1 MDGIVNIY
9 KEAGYTSFDVVAKL
23 RGILRERRMGHTGTL
38 DPQATGVLPV
48 CVGKATKLCELLLD
62 KEKAYEAVMLLG
74 VTTDTEDM
82 TGTILTEQEVRITED
97 EVRAAAEKFTGVY
110 GQVPPMYSA
119 LKVDG
124 KRLYEL
130 AREGKEI
137 ERKPREVEIFENAPL
152 SFEKDSDGF
161 VKTVTLRVR
170 CSKGTYIRSL
180 LRDMGEFL
188 GCGACMKSLVRTQA
202 GAFSIET
209 ALTLDEVEKARDEGR
224 LDEIILPIDSFLTKY
239 PAVTVVPEFEKYL
252 YNGNQLSL
260 DMLTEK
266 IQPSDGDG
274 FRVYDTNEK
283 LIGLYL
289 YRTNRNQL
297 QPEKMFLP

>member
-23 RGILRERRMGHTGTL
+23 RGILKERRIGHTGTL

-48 CVGKATKLCELLLD
+48 CVGKATKLCELMLD
-62 KEKAYEAVMLLG
+62 KEKTYEAVMLLG
-74 VTTDTEDM
+74 ITTDTEDM
-82 TGTILTEQEVRITED
+82 TGTVLEEKDVCVTKEEVMG
-97 EVRAAAEKFTGVY
+97 AARQFTGTY
-110 GQVPPMYSA
+110 GQIPPMYSA

-130 AREGKEI
+130 ARDGKEI
-137 ERKPREVEIFENAPL
+137 QRKPREVEIFENTPL
-152 SFEKDSDGF
+152 AFELGEDGF
-161 VKTVTLRVR
+161 VKAVTLRVR

-202 GAFSIET
+202 GAFEISD
-209 ALTLDEVEKARDEGR
+209 ALTLDQVERARDEGR
-224 LDEIILPIDSFLTKY
+224 LNEVILPIDIFLIRY
-239 PAVTVVPEFEKYL
+239 PEVSVLPEFEKYL
-252 YNGNQLSL
+252 YNGNQLEL
-260 DMLTEK
+260 WMLQEK
-266 IQPSDGDG
+266 ITPTDGDG
-274 FRVYDTNEK
+274 FRVYDIHGK
-283 LIGLYL
+283 LIGLYC
-289 YRTNRNQL
+289 YRIDRKQL

>member
-1 MDGIVNIY
+1 MDGIINIY

-23 RGILRERRMGHTGTL
+23 RGILKERRMGHTGTL

-82 TGTILTEQEVRITED
+82 TGTVLTETKARITEE
-97 EVRAAAEKFTGVY
+97 EVRCAAEKFTGVY
-110 GQVPPMYSA
+110 GQIPPMYSA

-137 ERKPREVEIFENAPL
+137 ERKPREVEIFENTPL
-152 SFEKDSDGF
+152 SFETDEEGF

-202 GAFSIET
+202 GAFSVET
-209 ALTLDEVEKARDEGR
+209 ALTLTEVEQARDEGR
-224 LDEIILPIDSFLTKY
+224 LSELILPIDTFLMKY
-239 PAVTVVPEFEKYL
+239 PAVSVVPEFEKYL
-252 YNGNQLSL
+252 YNGNQLSMN
-260 DMLTEK
+260 MLTE
-266 IQPSDGDG
+266 QVTPVEGDG
-274 FRVYDTNEK
+274 FRVYDTKGK

-289 YRTNRNQL
+289 YRAVRKQL

>member
-1 MDGIVNIY
+1 MDGIININ

-23 RGILRERRMGHTGTL
+23 RGILKERRMGHTGTL

-62 KEKAYEAVMLLG
+62 KEKTYEAVMLLG

-82 TGTILTEQEVRITED
+82 TGTVLSESKPRITED
-97 EVRAAAEKFTGVY
+97 EVRTAAEKFTGVY
-110 GQVPPMYSA
+110 GQIPPMYSA

-130 AREGKEI
+130 AREGKEV
-137 ERKPREVEIFENAPL
+137 ERKPREVDIFENTPL
-152 SFEKDSDGF
+152 SFETDETGY

-188 GCGACMKSLVRTQA
+188 GCGACMKSLVRTRA
-202 GAFSIET
+202 GAFEIGN
-209 ALTLDEVEKARDEGR
+209 AVTLAQVEQARDEGR
-224 LDEIILPIDSFLTKY
+224 LSELILPIDSFLVKY
-239 PAVTVVPEFEKYL
+239 PAVCVSGEYTKYL
-252 YNGNQLSL
+252 MNGNQLTLS
-260 DMLTEK
+260 MLTEK
-266 IQPSDGDG
+266 VSPSDGDG
-274 FRVYDTNEK
+274 FRVYDESDK
-283 LIGLYL
+283 LVGLYL
-289 YRTNRNQL
+289 YREERKQL
-297 QPEKMFLP
+297 HPEKMFLP

>member
-1 MDGIVNIY
+1 MDGIINIY

-23 RGILRERRMGHTGTL
+23 RGILKERKIGHTGTL

-48 CVGKATKLCELLLD
+48 CIGKATKLCELMLD
-62 KEKAYEAVMLLG
+62 KEKTYEAVMLLG
-74 VTTDTEDM
+74 VTTDTEDL
-82 TGTILTEQEVRITED
+82 TGKVLAECISRVTKED
-97 EVRAAAEKFTGVY
+97 VCLAAEKFTGKY

-137 ERKPREVEIFENAPL
+137 ERKPREVEIFENTPIA
-152 SFEKDSDGF
+152 FETDEEGF

-180 LRDMGEFL
+180 LRDMGDFL
-188 GCGACMKSLVRTQA
+188 GCGACMKSLIRTRA

-209 ALTLDEVEKARDEGR
+209 ALTLEEVERGRDAGR
-224 LDEIILPIDSFLTKY
+224 LTELIQPIDSFLVKY
-239 PAVTVVPEFEKYL
+239 PAVHVVLEFEKYL
-252 YNGNQLSL
+252 YNGNQLEL
-260 DMLTEK
+260 KMLSEPVNPK
-266 IQPSDGDG
+266 EGDG
-274 FRVYDTNEK
+274 FRVYDNNGK

-289 YRTNRNQL
+289 YRSERRQL

>member
-1 MDGIVNIY
+1 MDGIINIY

-23 RGILRERRMGHTGTL
+23 RGILKERRMGHTGTL

-82 TGTILTEQEVRITED
+82 TGRVLAECSPRVTEE
-97 EVRAAAEKFTGVY
+97 EVRAAAAKFTGVY

-130 AREGKEI
+130 AREGKEV
-137 ERKPREVEIFENAPL
+137 ERKPREVEIFENTPL
-152 SFEKDSDGF
+152 LFEKDEEGY
-161 VKTVTLRVR
+161 VQTVTLRVR

-202 GAFSIET
+202 GAFIIDT
-209 ALTLDEVEKARDEGR
+209 ALTLNEVEQARDEGR
-224 LDEIILPIDSFLTKY
+224 LSEIVLPIDTFLMKY
-239 PAVTVVPEFEKYL
+239 PAVTVKSEFEKFL
-252 YNGNQLSL
+252 YNGNQLGL
-260 DMLTEK
+260 TMLSER
-266 IQPSDGDG
+266 ISPAEGNG
-274 FRVYDTNEK
+274 FRVYDTNNK

-289 YRTNRNQL
+289 YRASRKQL

>member
-82 TGTILTEQEVRITED
+82 TGTVLTERIAKVTED
-97 EVRAAAEKFTGVY
+97 EVRTAADKFTGVY
-110 GQVPPMYSA
+110 GQIPPMYSA

-130 AREGKEI
+130 AREGKVV
-137 ERKPREVEIFENAPL
+137 ERKPREVEIFENTPL
-152 SFEKDSDGF
+152 SFETDEEGF

-209 ALTLDEVEKARDEGR
+209 ALTLEEVEQARDEGR
-224 LDEIILPIDSFLTKY
+224 LDEIILPIDTFLMKY

-260 DMLTEK
+260 SMLTEK
-266 IQPSDGDG
+266 VQPSEGDG

-289 YRTNRNQL
+289 YRADRKQL

>member
-1 MDGIVNIY
+1 MDGIINIY

-23 RGILRERRMGHTGTL
+23 RGILKERKIGHTGTL

-48 CVGKATKLCELLLD
+48 CIGKATKLCELMLD
-62 KEKAYEAVMLLG
+62 KEKTYEAVMLLG
-74 VTTDTEDM
+74 VTTDTEDL
-82 TGTILTEQEVRITED
+82 TGKVLAECISRVTKED
-97 EVRAAAEKFTGVY
+97 VCLAAEKFTGKY

-137 ERKPREVEIFENAPL
+137 ERKPREVEIFENTPIA
-152 SFEKDSDGF
+152 FETDEEGF

-180 LRDMGEFL
+180 LRDMGDFL
-188 GCGACMKSLVRTQA
+188 GCGACMKSLIRTRA

-209 ALTLDEVEKARDEGR
+209 ALTLEEVERGRDAGR
-224 LDEIILPIDSFLTKY
+224 LTELIQPIDSFLVKY
-239 PAVTVVPEFEKYL
+239 PAVHVVSEFEKYL
-252 YNGNQLSL
+252 YNGNQLEL
-260 DMLTEK
+260 KMLSEPVNPK
-266 IQPSDGDG
+266 EGDG
-274 FRVYDTNEK
+274 FRVYDNNGK

-289 YRTNRNQL
+289 YRSERRQL

>member
-1 MDGIVNIY
+1 MDGIININ

-82 TGTILTEQEVRITED
+82 TGTVLTETNARVIEE

-137 ERKPREVEIFENAPL
+137 ERKPRQVEIFENTPL
-152 SFEKDSDGF
+152 AFEKNEEGY

-180 LRDMGEFL
+180 LRDMGEYL
-188 GCGACMKSLVRTQA
+188 GCGACMQSLVRTQA
-202 GAFSIET
+202 GAFTIET
-209 ALTLDEVEKARDEGR
+209 ALTLDEVERARDEGR
-224 LDEIILPIDSFLTKY
+224 LSEILLPIDSFLMKY
-239 PAVTVVPEFEKYL
+239 PAVHVVPEFEKYL

-260 DMLTEK
+260 SMLSETITPVE
-266 IQPSDGDG
+266 GDG
-274 FRVYDTNEK
+274 FRVYDTTGK
-283 LIGLYL
+283 LVGLYL
-289 YRTNRNQL
+289 YRKGRKQL

>member
-1 MDGIVNIY
+1 MDGIINIY

-74 VTTDTEDM
+74 VTTDTEDL
-82 TGTILTEQEVRITED
+82 TGNVLKEQEARVTEAQ
-97 EVRAAAEKFTGVY
+97 VRAAAEKFTGVY

-137 ERKPREVEIFENAPL
+137 ERKPREVEIFENTPL
-152 SFEKDSDGF
+152 FFETEENGF
-161 VKTVTLRVR
+161 VKTVSLRVR

-180 LRDMGEFL
+180 LRDMGEYL
-188 GCGACMKSLVRTQA
+188 GCGACMQSLVRTQA
-202 GAFSIET
+202 GAFSIEN
-209 ALTLDEVEKARDEGR
+209 ALTLDEVEKARDEGK
-224 LDEIILPIDSFLTKY
+224 LSEILLPIDSFLMKY
-239 PAVTVVPEFEKYL
+239 PAVRVVPEFEKYL
-252 YNGNQLSL
+252 YNGNQLELS
-260 DMLTEK
+260 MLSEK
-266 IQPSDGDG
+266 IAPADGDG
-274 FRVYDTNEK
+274 FRVYDTEGK

-289 YRTNRNQL
+289 YRKTRKQL

>member
-1 MDGIVNIY
+1 MDGIINIY

-62 KEKAYEAVMLLG
+62 KEKTYEAVMLLG

-82 TGTILTEQEVRITED
+82 TGTVLTETKTQITEE

-110 GQVPPMYSA
+110 GQIPPMYSA

-130 AREGKEI
+130 AREGKEV
-137 ERKPREVEIFENAPL
+137 ERMPREVEIFENTPL
-152 SFEKDSDGF
+152 SFETDEEGF

-180 LRDMGEFL
+180 LRDMGAFL

-202 GAFSIET
+202 GAFEIRN
-209 ALTLDEVEKARDEGR
+209 AVTLAQVEQARDEGR
-224 LDEIILPIDSFLTKY
+224 LSELILPLDSFLVKY
-239 PAVTVVPEFEKYL
+239 PAVYVATEYNKYL
-252 YNGNQLSL
+252 MNGNQLTLS
-260 DMLTEK
+260 MLKEK
-266 IQPSDGDG
+266 ISPEDGDG
-274 FRVYDTNEK
+274 FRVYDESKK
-283 LIGLYL
+283 LVGLYL
-289 YRTNRNQL
+289 YRAERKQL
-297 QPEKMFLP
+297 HPEKMFLP

>member
-1 MDGIVNIY
+1 MDGIINIY

-23 RGILRERRMGHTGTL
+23 RGILKERKIGHTGTL

-48 CVGKATKLCELLLD
+48 CIGKATKPCELLLD

-82 TGTILTEQEVRITED
+82 TGTVLTETKPQITEE
-97 EVRAAAEKFTGVY
+97 EVRAVAERFTGVY

-119 LKVDG
+119 LKVNG

-137 ERKPREVEIFENAPL
+137 ERKPRTVEIFENLPL
-152 SFEKDSDGF
+152 SFETDGNGF
-161 VKTVTLRVR
+161 VTAVTLRVR

-180 LRDMGEFL
+180 LRDMGEYL
-188 GCGACMKSLVRTQA
+188 GCGACMRSLVRTQA
-202 GAFSIET
+202 GAFFADT
-209 ALTLDEVEKARDEGR
+209 ALTLAQVEQARDEGR
-224 LDEIILPIDSFLTKY
+224 ISEVIQPIDSFLIKY
-239 PAVTVVPEFEKYL
+239 PAVYVVPEYEKYL
-252 YNGNQLSL
+252 YNGNWLRLS
-260 DMLTEK
+260 MLTEK
-266 IQPSDGDG
+266 VRPSEGDG
-274 FRVYDTNEK
+274 FRVYDTTGK

-289 YRTNRNQL
+289 YRTDRKQL

>member
-1 MDGIVNIY
+1 MDGIINIY

-23 RGILRERRMGHTGTL
+23 RGILKERRIGHTGTL

-62 KEKAYEAVMLLG
+62 KEKTYEAVMLLG

-82 TGTILTEQEVRITED
+82 TGTVLTETRARVTEE
-97 EVRAAAEKFTGVY
+97 EVRAAAERYTGVY

-130 AREGKEI
+130 AREGKEV
-137 ERKPREVEIFENAPL
+137 ERKPREVEIFENIPI
-152 SFEKDSDGF
+152 SFEKDEEGY

-180 LRDMGEFL
+180 LRDMGEHL
-188 GCGACMKSLVRTQA
+188 GCGASMQSLIRTQA
-202 GAFSIET
+202 GAFSIES
-209 ALTLDEVEKARDEGR
+209 ALTLAEAEQARDEGR
-224 LDEIILPIDSFLTKY
+224 LSEIVLPIDSFLMKY
-239 PAVTVVPEFEKYL
+239 PAVHVVPEYEKYL
-252 YNGNQLSL
+252 YNGNKLKLLMLS
-260 DMLTEK
+260 E
-266 IQPSDGDG
+266 IIAPADGDG
-274 FRVYDTNEK
+274 FRVYDTTGK
-283 LIGLYL
+283 LVGLYL
-289 YRTNRNQL
+289 YCKARKQL

>member
-38 DPQATGVLPV
+38 DPQAVGVLPV

-82 TGTILTEQEVRITED
+82 TGTVLTETKAQVTEAQ
-97 EVRAAAEKFTGVY
+97 VRAAAEKFTGVY

-130 AREGKEI
+130 AREGKEV
-137 ERKPREVEIFENAPL
+137 ERKPREVEIFENTPL
-152 SFEKDSDGF
+152 SFETGEDGF
-161 VKTVTLRVR
+161 VTTVTLRVR

-188 GCGACMKSLVRTQA
+188 GCGACMKSLVRIQA
-202 GAFSIET
+202 GAFSIES

-224 LDEIILPIDSFLTKY
+224 LEDIILPIDTFLLKY

-252 YNGNQLSL
+252 YNGNQLTLS
-260 DMLTEK
+260 MLTEK
-266 IQPSDGDG
+266 VQPSEEDG
-274 FRVYDTNEK
+274 FRVYDTKEK

-289 YRTNRNQL
+289 YRADRKQL

>member
-82 TGTILTEQEVRITED
+82 TGTILTEKVAQVTEE
-97 EVRAAAEKFTGVY
+97 EVRAVAVQFTGVY

-137 ERKPREVEIFENAPL
+137 ERKPREVEIFENTPL
-152 SFEKDSDGF
+152 FFEKDADGF

-180 LRDMGEFL
+180 LRDMGEYL

-202 GAFSIET
+202 GAFSIEN

-224 LDEIILPIDSFLTKY
+224 LGEIILPIDSFLIKY
-239 PAVTVVPEFEKYL
+239 PAVSVVPEFEKYL
-252 YNGNQLSL
+252 YNGNQLAIN
-260 DMLTEK
+260 MLTEK

-274 FRVYDTNEK
+274 FRVYDTEGK

-289 YRTNRNQL
+289 YRANRNQL

>member
-1 MDGIVNIY
+1 MDGIINIY

-23 RGILRERRMGHTGTL
+23 RGILKERRMGHTGTL

-62 KEKAYEAVMLLG
+62 KEKTYEAVMLLG

-82 TGTILTEQEVRITED
+82 TGTVLTETKSQITEE

-110 GQVPPMYSA
+110 GQIPPMYSA

-137 ERKPREVEIFENAPL
+137 ERKPREVEIFENTPL
-152 SFEKDSDGF
+152 LFEKDEAGY

-188 GCGACMKSLVRTQA
+188 GCGACMKSLVRTKA
-202 GAFSIET
+202 GAFEIADAVT
-209 ALTLDEVEKARDEGR
+209 LTQVEQARDEGR
-224 LDEIILPIDSFLTKY
+224 LSEFILPIDSFLVKY
-239 PAVTVVPEFEKYL
+239 PAVYVAAEYTKYL
-252 YNGNQLSL
+252 MNGNQLALS
-260 DMLTEK
+260 MLTEN
-266 IQPSDGDG
+266 IVPSDGDG
-274 FRVYDTNEK
+274 FRVYDASKK
-283 LIGLYL
+283 LVGLYL
-289 YRTNRNQL
+289 YCADRKQL
-297 QPEKMFLP
+297 HPEKMFLP

>member
-82 TGTILTEQEVRITED
+82 TGNVLTENKVCVTEE
-97 EVRAAAEKFTGVY
+97 EVRAAAERFTGTY

-130 AREGKEI
+130 AREGKEV
-137 ERKPREVEIFENAPL
+137 ERKPRQVEIFENTPL
-152 SFEKDSDGF
+152 FFEKDADGF
-161 VKTVTLRVR
+161 VKMVTLRVR

-180 LRDMGEFL
+180 LRDMGEYL
-188 GCGACMKSLVRTQA
+188 GCGACMQSLVRTQA
-202 GAFSIET
+202 GAFTIET
-209 ALTLDEVEKARDEGR
+209 ALTLDEVEQARDEGR
-224 LDEIILPIDSFLTKY
+224 LSEIILPIDSFLMKY
-239 PAVTVVPEFEKYL
+239 SAVHVVPEFLKYL

-260 DMLTEK
+260 SMLSETVAPAE
-266 IQPSDGDG
+266 GDG
-274 FRVYDTNEK
+274 FRVYDTEEK
-283 LIGLYL
+283 LVGLYL
-289 YRTNRNQL
+289 YCKTRKQL

>member
-1 MDGIVNIY
+1 MDGIINIY

-23 RGILRERRMGHTGTL
+23 RGILKERRMGHTGTL

-74 VTTDTEDM
+74 VTTDTEDL
-82 TGTILTEQEVRITED
+82 TGTVLTEQTARVTE
-97 EVRAAAEKFTGVY
+97 EELRAVAKKFTGVY

-137 ERKPREVEIFENAPL
+137 ERKPREVEIFENTPL
-152 SFEKDSDGF
+152 SFETNEEGY

-180 LRDMGEFL
+180 LRDMGEAL

-209 ALTLDEVEKARDEGR
+209 ALTLAEVEQARDAGR
-224 LDEIILPIDSFLTKY
+224 LDDIILPMDSFLMKY
-239 PAVTVVPEFEKYL
+239 PAVTVVSEFEKYL

-260 DMLTEK
+260 SMLSEAITPEE
-266 IQPSDGDG
+266 GDG
-274 FRVYDTNEK
+274 FRVYDTTGK

-289 YRTNRNQL
+289 YRKARKQL
-297 QPEKMFLP
+297 HPEKMFLP

>member
-23 RGILRERRMGHTGTL
+23 RGILKERRMGHTGTL

-48 CVGKATKLCELLLD
+48 CIGKATKLCELLLD

-82 TGTILTEQEVRITED
+82 TGTVLSETKARVTEEEI
-97 EVRAAAEKFTGVY
+97 RAMAEKFTGVY

-137 ERKPREVEIFENAPL
+137 ERKPREVEIFENTPL
-152 SFEKDSDGF
+152 AFTKDAEGY

-180 LRDMGEFL
+180 LRDMGDAL
-188 GCGACMKSLVRTQA
+188 GCGACMQSLVRTQA
-202 GAFSIET
+202 GAFTIET
-209 ALTLDEVEKARDEGR
+209 ALTLAEVEQARDEDR
-224 LDEIILPIDSFLTKY
+224 LSEIILPIDSFLMKY
-239 PAVTVVPEFEKYL
+239 PAVHVVPEFEKYL
-252 YNGNQLSL
+252 YNGNQLELS
-260 DMLTEK
+260 MLSET
-266 IQPSDGDG
+266 INPVDGDG
-274 FRVYDTNEK
+274 FRVYDSAEK
-283 LIGLYL
+283 IIGLYL
-289 YRTNRNQL
+289 YRKARKQL